1 MSAPSGPLRVAIV
14 GAGPAGAYAAEHL
27 LHAGTNIEIE
37 LLDRLPTPWGL
48 VRAGV
53 SPDHQDTKAV
63 TGGFEAVAASPQVTL
78 RLGVEV
84 GKDVSHE
91 ELLAHHHAVLYTVGA
106 PGGRRLGVEG
116 EDLPGSLAATDFVG
130 WYNGHPDHTDL
141 PVDLSTE
148 RAVIVGNGNV
158 AFDVARML
166 TLPVDVLAKTDISD
180 AALEA
185 LRTSQVREVV
195 VLARRGPAQA
205 AFTSPELLALMGLPD
220 VDVTVEP
227 ASCLDEDVAMPR
239 AGDARGYGR
248 SVSLR
253 LLRELAQ
260 RGPAGADRRIVLR
273 FLGSPVA
280 VHGDDRVQAL
290 TIGANELE
298 TGMDGRTV
306 VRPTGDEERLDTGL
320 VLRAIGYHGREV
332 PGVPFDEAAGIIPN
346 DDGRVTQPDGAQ
358 VPGVYVSGWIK
369 RGPSGVIGTNKYCAQ
384 DTVDALLADHA
395 AGHLTEPTAGG
406 EAFGVLLAE
415 RVPRVV
421 DLAGWQALDAH
432 ERSTGA
438 GQDRPRVK
446 VTDVQ
451 EMLAVTGGA

>member
-1 MSAPSGPLRVAIV
+1 MSALRVAIV

-27 LHAGTNIEIE
+27 LRAGNEIEIE
-37 LLDRLPTPWGL
+37 LIDRLPTPWGL

-63 TGGFEAVAASPQVTL
+63 TRNFEEIVASPQITL

-84 GKDVSHE
+84 GRDVSHE

-116 EDLPGSLAATDFVG
+116 EDLPGSFTATDFVG
-130 WYNGHPDHTDL
+130 WYNGHPDHQDL
-141 PVDLSTE
+141 PVDLGTE

-166 TLPVDVLAKTDISD
+166 TLPADVLAATDISD
-180 AALEA
+180 TALAALRES
-185 LRTSQVREVV
+185 RVREVV

-205 AFTSPELLALMGLPD
+205 AFTSPELLALMALPG

-227 ASCLDEDVAMPR
+227 ASALDEEVATPR

-248 SVSLR
+248 SVSLG
-253 LLRELAQ
+253 LLRELAA
-260 RGPAGADRRIVLR
+260 REPSGAERRIVLR

-280 VHGDDRVQAL
+280 LHGEDRVTAI
-290 TIGANELE
+290 TIGRNELE

-306 VRPTGDEERLDTGL
+306 VRPTGDEEQLEAGL
-320 VLRAIGYHGREV
+320 VLKAIGYHGRAV
-332 PGVPFDEAAGIIPN
+332 PGVPFDEAAGVIPN
-346 DDGRVTQPDGAQ
+346 DGGRVTETDGAQ

-369 RGPSGVIGTNKYCAQ
+369 RGPSGVIGTNKHCAG
-384 DTVDALLADHA
+384 DTVEALLADHA
-395 AGHLTEPTAGG
+395 AGHLAAPTGDGA
-406 EAFGVLLAE
+406 AFAALLGE
-415 RVPRVV
+415 RVATVV
-421 DLAGWQALDAH
+421 DLDGWQALDAH
-432 ERSTGA
+432 ERAGGA
-438 GQDRPRVK
+438 AQGRPRVK
-446 VTDVQ
+446 VTDVEQ
-451 EMLAVTGGA
+451 MLAVVSGG